1 MDFKKLYQDIILVSV
16 NLFKIM
22 IPTLILV
29 KICQELGVDK
39 WLADVMS
46 PLMSLMDL
54 PAELAII
61 LTTTMLTNPYAG
73 LIVASSIEEMASLTV
88 GQMSI
93 LGLFML
99 LTHSLPIEVMISRRT
114 GVRARVTL
122 LVRVGGGFICCIAVA
137 MILKSTGWLQEPAVM
152 AIGEFTVKDGLG
164 HWLWGQFLS
173 LVMIQAIIIILLT
186 FLEILRLIKV
196 EALIKWMLSPFL
208 RMIGIGERASTIAI
222 VGVTLGLGF
231 GGGLLIKD
239 VETGTIS
246 KKDVFGVVCLINLL
260 HSVFEDTAIILLM
273 GPSLTVVLGFRF
285 IFAMVMTFIIL
296 SALRRLP
303 DTFWHRHLTNQ
314 NIPLQAG

>member
-1 MDFKKLYQDIILVSV
+1 MDFKKLYHDIILVSV

-29 KICQELGVDK
+29 KICQEFGVDL
-39 WLADVMS
+39 WLADVMG
-46 PLMSLMDL
+46 PVMSLMDL

-73 LIVASSIEEMASLTV
+73 LIVAASIPQMADLSV

-122 LVRVGGGFICCIAVA
+122 LVRIGGGFICCIALA
-137 MILKSTGWLQEPAVM
+137 LILKATGWLQAPAVM
-152 AIGEFTVKDGLG
+152 AIPEFTVKEGLG
-164 HWLWGQFLS
+164 NWLWGQLLS
-173 LVMIQAIIIILLT
+173 LVMIQIIIIILLT

-196 EALIKWMLSPFL
+196 EALIKWMLSPLL
-208 RMIGIGERASTIAI
+208 RMIGIGDRASTIAI
-222 VGVTLGLGF
+222 VGITLGLGF

-246 KKDVFGVVCLINLL
+246 KRDVFGVVCLINLL
-260 HSVFEDTAIILLM
+260 HSVFEDTAIVLLM
-273 GPSLTVVLGFRF
+273 GPSLLVVLGFRF
-285 IFAMVMTFIIL
+285 LFAILLTFIIL
-296 SALRRLP
+296 ASLRRLP
-303 DTFWHRHLTNQ
+303 DEIWHRYLTNH
-314 NIPLQAG
+314 NIPKEAG

>member
-1 MDFKKLYQDIILVSV
+1 MDLKKLYHDIILVSV

-29 KICQELGVDK
+29 KICQEFGVDL
-39 WLADVMS
+39 WLADVMG
-46 PLMSLMDL
+46 PLMSLMNL

-73 LIVASSIEEMASLTV
+73 LIVAASIPQMADLSV

-122 LVRVGGGFICCIAVA
+122 LVRIGGAFISCMALA
-137 MILKSTGWLQEPAVM
+137 LILEATGWLQHPAIM
-152 AIGEFTVKDGLG
+152 AMPEFTVKEGLG
-164 HWLWGQFLS
+164 NWLWGQLLS
-173 LVMIQAIIIILLT
+173 LVMIQIIIIVLLT

-196 EALIKWMLSPFL
+196 EALIKWMLSPLL
-208 RMIGIGERASTIAI
+208 RMIGIGDRASTIAI
-222 VGVTLGLGF
+222 VGITLGLGF

-246 KKDVFGVVCLINLL
+246 KRDVFGVVCLINLL
-260 HSVFEDTAIILLM
+260 HSVFEDTAIVLLM
-273 GPSLTVVLGFRF
+273 GPSLVVVLGFRF
-285 IFAMVMTFIIL
+285 LCALLFTFLIL
-296 SALRRLP
+296 AALRRLP
-303 DTFWHRHLTNQ
+303 DEIWHRYLTNH
-314 NIPLQAG
+314 NIPKEAG

>member
-1 MDFKKLYQDIILVSV
+1 MDFKKLYHDIIIVSV

-29 KICQELGVDK
+29 KICQEMGVDL
-39 WLADVMS
+39 WLADILG

-61 LTTTMLTNPYAG
+61 VTTTMLTNPYAG
-73 LIVASSIEEMASLTV
+73 LIVASSIPQMAELSV

-122 LVRVGGGFICCIAVA
+122 LVRIGGGFLCCMLLAL
-137 MILKSTGWLQEPAVM
+137 ILKGTGWLQAPAIM
-152 AIGEFTVKDGLG
+152 AIGEFTVKEGLG
-164 HWLWGQFLS
+164 YWLWGQLLS
-173 LVMIQAIIIILLT
+173 LVMIQIIIIILLT
-186 FLEILRLIKV
+186 FLEILRIIKV
-196 EALIKWMLSPFL
+196 EALIKWMLSPL
-208 RMIGIGERASTIAI
+208 LKLIGIGNRASTIAI
-222 VGVTLGLGF
+222 VGITLGLGF

-246 KKDVFGVVCLINLL
+246 KRDVFGVVCLINLL
-260 HSVFEDTAIILLM
+260 HSIFEDTAIILLM
-273 GPSLTVVLGFRF
+273 GPSLLVVLGFRF
-285 IFAMVMTFIIL
+285 LFAIL
-296 SALRRLP
+296 FTYLILATLRRLP
-303 DTFWHRHLTNQ
+303 DELWHHYLTNH
-314 NIPLQAG
+314 NIPRDAG

>member
-1 MDFKKLYQDIILVSV
+1 MDFKKLYHDIILVSV

-29 KICQELGVDK
+29 KICQEFGVDL
-39 WLADVMS
+39 WLADVMG
-46 PLMSLMDL
+46 PVMSLMDL

-73 LIVASSIEEMASLTV
+73 LIVAASIPQMADLSV

-122 LVRVGGGFICCIAVA
+122 LVRIGGGFICCIALA
-137 MILKSTGWLQEPAVM
+137 FILKATGWLQAPAVM
-152 AIGEFTVKDGLG
+152 AIPEFTVKEGLG
-164 HWLWGQFLS
+164 NWLWGQLLS
-173 LVMIQAIIIILLT
+173 LVMIQIIIIILLT

-196 EALIKWMLSPFL
+196 EALIKWMLSPLL
-208 RMIGIGERASTIAI
+208 RMIGIGDRASTIAI
-222 VGVTLGLGF
+222 VGITLGLGF

-246 KKDVFGVVCLINLL
+246 KRDVFGVVCLINLL
-260 HSVFEDTAIILLM
+260 HSVFEDTAIVLLM
-273 GPSLTVVLGFRF
+273 GPSLLVVLGFRF
-285 IFAMVMTFIIL
+285 LFAILLTFIIL
-296 SALRRLP
+296 ASLRRLP
-303 DTFWHRHLTNQ
+303 DEIWHRYLTNH
-314 NIPLQAG
+314 NIPKEAG

>member
-1 MDFKKLYQDIILVSV
+1 MDFKKLYHDIILVSV

-29 KICQELGVDK
+29 KICQEFGVDL
-39 WLADVMS
+39 WLADVMG

-73 LIVASSIEEMASLTV
+73 LIVAASIPQMADLSV

-122 LVRVGGGFICCIAVA
+122 IVRIGGAFICCMALA
-137 MILKSTGWLQEPAVM
+137 LILKASGWLQEPAMM
-152 AIGEFTVKDGLG
+152 AIPEFTVKEGIG
-164 HWLWGQFLS
+164 NWLWGQLLS
-173 LVMIQAIIIILLT
+173 LVMIQIIIIILLT

-196 EALIKWMLSPFL
+196 EALIKWMLSPLL
-208 RMIGIGERASTIAI
+208 RLIGIGDRASTIAI
-222 VGVTLGLGF
+222 VGITLGLGF

-246 KKDVFGVVCLINLL
+246 KRDVFGVVCLINLL

-285 IFAMVMTFIIL
+285 IFAILLTFIIL
-296 SALRRLP
+296 ASLRRLP
-303 DTFWHRHLTNQ
+303 DEIWHRYLTNH
-314 NIPLQAG
+314 NIPKQAG

>member
-1 MDFKKLYQDIILVSV
+1 MDFKKLYHDIILVSV

-29 KICQELGVDK
+29 KICQEFGVDL
-39 WLADVMS
+39 WLADVMG

-73 LIVASSIEEMASLTV
+73 LIVAASIPQMADLSV

-122 LVRVGGGFICCIAVA
+122 IVRIGGAFICCMALA
-137 MILKSTGWLQEPAVM
+137 LILKASGWLQEPAMM
-152 AIGEFTVKDGLG
+152 AIPEFTVKEGLG
-164 HWLWGQFLS
+164 NWLWGQLLS
-173 LVMIQAIIIILLT
+173 LVMIQIIIIILLT

-196 EALIKWMLSPFL
+196 EALIKWMLSPLL
-208 RMIGIGERASTIAI
+208 RLIGIGDRASTIAI
-222 VGVTLGLGF
+222 VGITLGLGF

-246 KKDVFGVVCLINLL
+246 KRDVFGVVCLINLL

-285 IFAMVMTFIIL
+285 IFAILLTFIIL
-296 SALRRLP
+296 ASLRRLP
-303 DTFWHRHLTNQ
+303 DEIWHRYLTNH
-314 NIPLQAG
+314 NIPKQAG

>member
-1 MDFKKLYQDIILVSV
+1 MDFRKLYHDIILVSY

-29 KICQELGVDK
+29 KICQEFGVDI
-39 WLADVMS
+39 WLADIMG
-46 PLMSLMDL
+46 PLMSLMNL

-73 LIVASSIEEMASLTV
+73 LIVASSIPQMTDLSV

-122 LVRVGGGFICCIAVA
+122 LVRIGGAFICCTALA
-137 MILKSTGWLQEPAVM
+137 LILNMSGWLDQPVVM
-152 AIGEFTVKDGLG
+152 AIPEVTVKDGFG
-164 HWLWGQFLS
+164 YWLWGQFLS
-173 LVMIQAIIIILLT
+173 LAMIQIVIIVLLV

-196 EALIKWMLSPFL
+196 EALIKWMLSPLL
-208 RMIGIGERASTIAI
+208 RMIGIGDRASTIAI

-246 KKDVFGVVCLINLL
+246 KRDVFGVVCLINLL
-260 HSVFEDTAIILLM
+260 HSIFEDTAIVLLM
-273 GPSLTVVLGFRF
+273 GPSLFVVLGFRF
-285 IFAMVMTFIIL
+285 LFAILFTFIIVKSL
-296 SALRRLP
+296 HRLP
-303 DTFWHRHLTNQ
+303 DELWHRYLTNH
-314 NIPLQAG
+314 NIPRQAG

>member
-29 KICQELGVDK
+29 KICQEFGVDL
-39 WLADVMS
+39 WLADVMG

-73 LIVASSIEEMASLTV
+73 LIVASSIDEMALLSV

-122 LVRVGGGFICCIAVA
+122 LVRIGGGFICCISLA
-137 MILKSTGWLQEPAVM
+137 MILKATGWLQEPAIM
-152 AIGEFTVKDGLG
+152 AIGEFTVKDDFAS
-164 HWLWGQFLS
+164 WLWGQLLS
-173 LVMIQAIIIILLT
+173 LVMIQIIIIILLT

-196 EALIKWMLSPFL
+196 EALIKWMLSPLL

-285 IFAMVMTFIIL
+285 IFAIAMTFIIL
-296 SALRRLP
+296 GALRRLP
-303 DTFWHRHLTNQ
+303 DPIWHRYLTNH
-314 NIPLQAG
+314 NIPKSAG

>member
-122 LVRVGGGFICCIAVA
+122 LVRVGGGFICCIALA